1 MSLWFL
7 SVLGAGHAG
16 SASALAHAFRADG
29 NEANDRYR
37 HGEQVFIAPRSNFP
51 NSEIEISTCAGNGK
65 ACAQTFIAY
74 RLTPALLAIDAT
86 NSGEDRARFYGIFT
100 HVSDPYACP

>member
-7 SVLGAGHAG
+7 SVLGAGRAG

-37 HGEQVFIAPRSNFP
+37 HGEQDFNESRSNFP

-74 RLTPALLAIDAT
+74 RLTPGLLAMGAS
-86 NSGEDRARFYGIFT
+86 NSGEGCARFYGISK
-100 HVSDPYACP
+100 HVSIPRARP